1 METSIGTRNITQK
14 ITQYFRTNFRFD
26 LTAGIIVGLIALPLA
41 IAFAVASGARAEQ
54 GIYTSIIAGIVI
66 GLLSGSRFQIS
77 GPTGAF
83 VVILLNI
90 VNNHGLDGL
99 LIAGCMAGI
108 VLVAMGL
115 FKFGSIIKFIPYPVT
130 VGFTSGIAVIIF
142 SSEIKDFFGL
152 HFEHRP
158 HDFVETI
165 AMLVRHFQDGINLS
179 SVIIGMVTL
188 GTFLVWQR
196 TIKKFPAAPG
206 ALLAG
211 ILTSVVINVFLKGV
225 LPSAGLVGTI
235 PIGFPAPHLL
245 AFNWDLVKSLIPSA
259 LTIAMLG
266 AIESLLSAVVADGM
280 TDTKHD
286 SNRELIAQGI
296 GNIILPFF
304 GGIPATG
311 AIARTAANIRNGAK
325 TRVASII
332 HGLVLLLVL
341 LFAAPL
347 AQYIPLA
354 ALAAI
359 LMMVA
364 YNMSEIPHFL
374 HLLDSPKQDAAVL
387 VVTFLLTV
395 FTDLTTAVGIGVV
408 LAAILFIQRA
418 SKLTMFET
426 LEDIEGAESETL
438 KQIKQSLEGY
448 PEIAIYKIAGP
459 LFFGVAAEFEN
470 RIQHQPNEVLI
481 MRMKYVTH
489 MDATGIHALEIIIE
503 RVKQHGGKIY
513 FSMLQ
518 PRLYRKLSKLGIID
532 MIGGDQYVAPSVDDA
547 ITAAKHEIDE
557 RRKLAAA

>member
-1 METSIGTRNITQK
+1 MDIKN
-14 ITQYFRTNFRFD
+14 YFRTNFRFD

-66 GLLSGSRFQIS
+66 GFLSGSRFQIA

-83 VVILLNI
+83 VVILLHI
-90 VNNHGLDGL
+90 VNVHGLDGL
-99 LIAGCMAGI
+99 LIAGGMAGI
-108 VLVAMGL
+108 ILVLMGL

-142 SSEIKDFFGL
+142 SGQIKDFFGL

-158 HDFVETI
+158 HDFVETLT
-165 AMLVRHFQDGINLS
+165 MLFRHFQDGVNIS
-179 SVIIGMVTL
+179 SVIIGIVTL
-188 GTFLVWQR
+188 ATFLIWQR
-196 TIKKFPAAPG
+196 MVKKFPAAPA
-206 ALLAG
+206 ALAAG
-211 ILTSVVINVFLKGV
+211 ILASVVTNVLLKDV
-225 LPSAGLVGTI
+225 LPAASLVGHI
-235 PIGFPAPHLL
+235 PTGFPAPHLPTVT
-245 AFNWDLVKSLIPSA
+245 WDLVKALIPA
-259 LTIAMLG
+259 AFTIALLG

-286 SNRELIAQGI
+286 SNRELVAQGI

-325 TRVASII
+325 TRAASVI
-332 HGLVLLLVL
+332 HGVVLLLIL

-347 AQYIPLA
+347 AQFIPLA

-387 VVTFLLTV
+387 IVTFLLTV
-395 FTDLTTAVGIGVV
+395 FTDLTIAVGVGVV
-408 LAAILFIQRA
+408 LAAMLFIQRV

-426 LEDIEGAESETL
+426 LEDIEGPESETF
-438 KQIKQSLEGY
+438 KQIQKSLEGY

-470 RIQHQPNEVLI
+470 RIQHQKSEVLI

-489 MDATGIHALEIIIE
+489 MDATGTHALEMIID
-503 RVKQHGGKIY
+503 RVKQHGGIIY
-513 FSMLQ
+513 LSHLQ
-518 PRLYRKLSKLGIID
+518 PRLYKKLSKLGIIEL
-532 MIGGDQYVAPSVDDA
+532 IGGDQYVTASVDEA
-547 ITAAKHEIDE
+547 IAAAKHEIDK
-557 RRKLAAA
+557 RKKS